1 MKRFLT
7 FILSIFAGIAIG
19 IAISHANQETRKT
32 SNVTVHVGD
41 FLNKT
46 QAVSYS
52 TDKLP
57 TIRVNQA
64 SAIRK
69 FKSLYS
75 NAVIKSISLM
85 KAKSSLSVLKMVITS
100 HVQIANQDN

>member
-1 MKRFLT
+1 MKKILT
-7 FILSIFAGIAIG
+7 FILSIFAGNAIG
-19 IAISHANQETRKT
+19 IAISHANQETPKT

-64 SAIRK
+64 SAI
-69 FKSLYS
+69 
-75 NAVIKSISLM
+75 
-85 KAKSSLSVLKMVITS
+85 
-100 HVQIANQDN
+100 ANLNRYTLAQ